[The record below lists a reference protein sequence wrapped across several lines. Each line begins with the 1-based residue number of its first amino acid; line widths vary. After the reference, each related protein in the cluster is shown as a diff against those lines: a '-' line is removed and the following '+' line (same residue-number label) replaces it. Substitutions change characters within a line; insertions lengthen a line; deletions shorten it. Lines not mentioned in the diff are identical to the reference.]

1 MWYNYTYLFLPRD
14 VTALLLGFM
23 LLMYTYKMT
32 YRVIYYKKKVKL
44 KKEKVLQED
53 LERHKRD
60 YLVRRTLL
68 AGCWESNY

>member
-32 YRVIYYKKKVKL
+32 YRVIYYKKK
-44 KKEKVLQED
+44 KKTKERKSTTSSSRKTEK
-53 LERHKRD
+53 R
-60 YLVRRTLL
+60 LV
-68 AGCWESNY
+68 G